1 MHGSLTTE
9 PAVATLMDGERSKQQ
24 AHELIDLI
32 PSDQM
37 VAALRFLQF
46 LLLEPE
52 LRKSAAIPP
61 PVVPT
66 EDEEIGPEEEQAVAR
81 SKEWFRHNKGIP
93 FEQVVADLGFTM
105 EQIRTHRLDDER
117 DSAA

>member
-1 MHGSLTTE
+1 M
-9 PAVATLMDGERSKQQ
+9 ATLMDSELSKQH

-37 VAALRFLQF
+37 IAALRFLEF
-46 LLLEPE
+46 LLIEPA
-52 LRKSAAIPP
+52 LRKPAAIPI
-61 PVVPT
+61 

-81 SKEWFRHNKGIP
+81 SKEWFRHNEGIP
-93 FEQVVADLGFTM
+93 FEQVVAELGFTM
-105 EQIRTHRLDDER
+105 EQIRSHRLDDEQ